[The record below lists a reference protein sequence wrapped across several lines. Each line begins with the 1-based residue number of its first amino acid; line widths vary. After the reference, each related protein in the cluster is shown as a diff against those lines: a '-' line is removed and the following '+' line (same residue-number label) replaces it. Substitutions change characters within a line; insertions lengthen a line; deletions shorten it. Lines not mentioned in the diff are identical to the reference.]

1 MGSVARQFWLM
12 VVPSVTGLSTMGLL
26 ILLALFPER
35 LFTIS
40 AAGYIATAAI
50 AFVSIGILV
59 WQLSTSSDVRSAIE
73 RPKK

>member
-1 MGSVARQFWLM
+1 MGSVARQFWFM

-26 ILLALFPER
+26 ILLALFPEQ

-40 AAGYIATAAI
+40 TAGYIATAAV

-59 WQLSTSSDVRSAIE
+59 WQLSTSSDVQNAIE
-73 RPKK
+73 RPEK